1 MHGFKKAGEVAV
13 QSAKTRLGSFLKRVR
28 AKYAMNPC
36 TWVRP
41 YGALTEADLMASA
54 ADEAFLD
61 RWGCCRKRR
70 HAPAPSPLNQ

>member
-1 MHGFKKAGEVAV
+1 MRGFKKAGEVAE

-41 YGALTEADLMASA
+41 YGAPTRADIKAFAAS
-54 ADEAFLD
+54 EAFEPPGLLPQ
-61 RWGCCRKRR
+61 
-70 HAPAPSPLNQ
+70 APARSRAVTLNQ